1 MSLSAEQRDDQSRPK
16 PLLVFDELRE
26 GSLIA
31 CGELIVDEESV
42 RGWNKL
48 FDCNATGRR
57 VPMGAVPLIL
67 MRAYSDL
74 VAPRPP
80 GNVHVGQSCTLHAL
94 PEIGQPLR
102 TSVSCISKERRG
114 DRLLVRFDV
123 QLHNNRSEPM
133 ITGISTMFWG
143 A

>member
-1 MSLSAEQRDDQSRPK
+1 MSLSTGQRENQPERNQ
-16 PLLVFDELRE
+16 LLTFDRLQE

-31 CGELIVDEESV
+31 DGELIVDEESV
-42 RGWNKL
+42 NGWNRL
-48 FDCNATGRR
+48 FACPSAGRR
-57 VPMGAVPLIL
+57 MPMGAVPLVL
-67 MRAYSDL
+67 MKAYAGL
-74 VAPRPP
+74 VIPRPP
-80 GNVHVGQSCTLHAL
+80 GNVHVGQSCTLHEL

-114 DRLLVRFDV
+114 DRLIVRFDV
-123 QLHNNRSEPM
+123 RLHNDRFNPM